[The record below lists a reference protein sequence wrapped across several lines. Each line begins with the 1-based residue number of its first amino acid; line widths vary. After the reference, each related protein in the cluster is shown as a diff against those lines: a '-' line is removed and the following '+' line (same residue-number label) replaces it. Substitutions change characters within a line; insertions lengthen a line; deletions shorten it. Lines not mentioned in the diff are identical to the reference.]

1 MSRALGDLM
10 GYYDAGISAEP
21 TLSEMQ
27 LKKGD
32 DVLMMCSDGVWEFLS
47 DSQVWD
53 IIHPLTHGPNRDAQ
67 KAAEK
72 LAKEAWDQWMRS
84 SGGRHYGAHRCP
96 RLIDS
101 SHFLRKTSVYNIFEI
116 FEIFLFFEFFSYF

>member
-1 MSRALGDLM
+1 LR
-10 GYYDAGISAEP
+10 AEP
-21 TLSEMQ
+21 GRA
-27 LKKGD
+27 KGR
-32 DVLMMCSDGVWEFLS
+32 G
-47 DSQVWD
+47 
-53 IIHPLTHGPNRDAQ
+53 
-67 KAAEK
+67 
-72 LAKEAWDQWMRS
+72 EARQRSVGSVDEGRRRS